1 MEMLRRNLKRQ
12 ASRSLSALAV
22 ATSPRAAAADQENLH
37 PNLASPPACTGKTSS
52 AKDMSPRPK
61 QNQVAAAPPAA
72 AAAKDD
78 HAAAPAVD
86 EPSVKVTLT
95 IRSTPLARGQ
105 FQIYLLAVGCELFE
119 M

>member
-61 QNQVAAAPPAA
+61 QNQVVAAPPAA

-86 EPSVKVTLT
+86 EPSVKVTLK

-105 FQIYLLAVGCELFE
+105 FQIYLLAVGCQLFE